1 MLTFKN
7 HKNWLCYDI
16 RAVMWP
22 TSPKNEKQENSPS
35 KCKSWLKK
43 KCSIILQFDNN
54 LLSDSSR
61 IVSAKQ
67 PLVQLPGGSRNLFF
81 LKYLSGTVIKTYIF
95 HKEHLLFWLT
105 HFSSLFL
112 FIFTWNYQKTSGFLM
127 FSGWIKR
134 EYWFKIGNTQKEML
148 LEKDSRLDKT
158 PW

>member
-1 MLTFKN
+1 MLRYKSSNVTNK
-7 HKNWLCYDI
+7 
-16 RAVMWP
+16 P
-22 TSPKNEKQENSPS
+22 EKRETRKFSQQMQQ
-35 KCKSWLKK
+35 SWLKK

-112 FIFTWNYQKTSGFLM
+112 FIFTWNYLKTSGFLM